1 MGRVAEISLRTIGP
15 LLSPFATL
23 NQHLW
28 AFALAPPYRSCFNR
42 VSAQAHQIT
51 KKLSKVGMAK
61 TEKKLTMID
70 LFAGCGGLSLG
81 MENAGFEPIFVSELN
96 KDAMSSYVA
105 NRPFF
110 QENQDL
116 RCNDIDELL
125 DNNAAALKKVRKT
138 LKDRGHLYGHGKK
151 TSLDLI
157 CGGPPC
163 QGFSGIGHRRSYG
176 VDKQDLPSNQLFHK
190 MLEVIQAFQPKVFL
204 FENVKGLLSAKWTSA
219 DEQPNIWRQV
229 YETYKETLKN
239 YTVRWE
245 LVSCKNYGVPQ
256 NRPRV
261 LMVGVRND
269 VCKSA
274 RLANYNAYPSDFM
287 TETAVVTGFLPASGI
302 AAAPGPA
309 ELFGDLEDPYI
320 ANILHQVRT
329 GKQPYPNGPFQ
340 TTRYPARATSRIK
353 GAFRSHPY
361 GKAVKLT
368 HQQYSKH
375 KAEIIEKFHFM
386 ISNEGKIPESM
397 RTKKFA
403 QRVLGRDWPSAGPNI
418 TATSLPDDYVH
429 YSQPRILTVREWAR
443 LQTFPDWYEFH
454 GPRTTGG
461 HRRAGNP
468 RSGEF
473 EREVPIYTQI
483 GNAVPVQLAEAIGK
497 HFGEIVST
505 ATLC

>member
-1 MGRVAEISLRTIGP
+1 
-15 LLSPFATL
+15 
-23 NQHLW
+23 
-28 AFALAPPYRSCFNR
+28 
-42 VSAQAHQIT
+42 
-51 KKLSKVGMAK
+51 MAK
-61 TEKKLTMID
+61 ADRTLTMID

-81 MENAGFEPIFVSELN
+81 MEKAGFKPIFVSELN

-110 QENQDL
+110 KEHEDL
-116 RCNDIDELL
+116 LCNDIDELL
-125 DNNAAALKKVRKT
+125 ENKLAPLRKVRKA
-138 LKDRGHLYGHGKK
+138 LKDRGLLQVCGRG

-190 MLEVIQAFQPKVFL
+190 MLTVIQAFQPKIFL
-204 FENVKGLLSAKWTSA
+204 FENVKGLLSAKWTSE
-219 DEQPNIWRQV
+219 DERPNIWQQV
-229 YETYKETLKN
+229 YETYRETLKN

-245 LVSCKNYGVPQ
+245 LVSSKEYGVPQ

-261 LMVGVRND
+261 LMVGIRND
-269 VCKSA
+269 VRKSA
-274 RLANYNAYPSDFM
+274 GLASYDAYPSDFV
-287 TETAVVTGFLPASGI
+287 TQTAVLTGFLPVPEGDT
-302 AAAPGPA
+302 APNPA
-309 ELFGDLEDPYI
+309 ELFGDLEDPDI
-320 ANILHQVRT
+320 AKILHNVRS
-329 GKQPYPNGPFQ
+329 GKQPYPNGVLQ
-340 TTRYPARATSRIK
+340 TTRYPARATRRIRA
-353 GAFRSHPY
+353 AFRSHPS

-368 HQQYSKH
+368 HHQYSKH

-403 QRVLGRDWPSAGPNI
+403 QRVLGKDWPAGGPNI
-418 TATSLPDDYVH
+418 TVTSLPDDYVH

-443 LQTFPDWYEFH
+443 LQTFPDWYEFR

-468 RSGEF
+468 RSGKF
-473 EREVPIYTQI
+473 DREAPLYTQI
-483 GNAVPVQLAEAIGK
+483 GNAVPVVLAESVGM
-497 HFGEIVST
+497 HFEGLISAMRSSNLRKEKVS
-505 ATLC
+505 L